1 MSAGRRIAEAV
12 RVIGEEE
19 RLGRRRRERRGIGR
33 ESEKRMRRERMEV
46 RRRGRKE
53 EKREVTVER
62 SLTGRPKKPWK
73 TLWVMV
79 ARAEREKIKRKKRE
93 NKRSAKGKGKG
104 KLKVV
109 WVRVLI

>member
-1 MSAGRRIAEAV
+1 MSARRRMAEAV
-12 RVIGEEE
+12 RVIGEE
-19 RLGRRRRERRGIGR
+19 RFGGRKRDRRGIGR
-33 ESEKRMRRERMEV
+33 ESERRMRWERMEV

-53 EKREVTVER
+53 EEREVTVER

-79 ARAEREKIKRKKRE
+79 ARAERENMKSRKRE
-93 NKRSAKGKGKG
+93 SKRSRKGKG

-109 WVRVLI
+109 